1 MIKSEE
7 IAYFRTN
14 ITDKYVIEVET
25 SLEAEE
31 RTRTRAAL
39 LAKKNEKYR
48 FNPNYKRC
56 CKCGEYKLL
65 TEFYRNPLKKQGVW
79 DYCKHCNKLMRVY
92 KVN

>member
-39 LAKKNEKYR
+39 LAKKK
-48 FNPNYKRC
+48 
-56 CKCGEYKLL
+56 
-65 TEFYRNPLKKQGVW
+65 
-79 DYCKHCNKLMRVY
+79 
-92 KVN
+92 